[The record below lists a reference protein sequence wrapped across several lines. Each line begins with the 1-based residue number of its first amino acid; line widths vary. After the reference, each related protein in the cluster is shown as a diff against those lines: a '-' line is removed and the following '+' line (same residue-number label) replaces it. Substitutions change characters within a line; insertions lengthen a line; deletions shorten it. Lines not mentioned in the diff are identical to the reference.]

1 MSFFAALRTASRTPL
16 RASTLAV
23 ARRPQKFS
31 PVLARTLVTKKY
43 TSDHEVVAFDDA
55 TNIGTVSITDYAQS
69 SLGDVVFVELP
80 TVGTEVA
87 AGDQIGAVE
96 SVKAASDIYSP
107 VSGTVE
113 EVNESLGD
121 QPGLINKSPEDKAW
135 LCKIKLSNPS
145 EVEGLMDAE
154 AYKAH
159 CESH

>member
-1 MSFFAALRTASRTPL
+1 MSMLAALRTASRSSPI
-16 RASTLAV
+16 RAAALAA
-23 ARRPQKFS
+23 ARRPQSFS
-31 PVLARTLVTKKY
+31 PFVRTLVTKKY
-43 TSDHEVVAFDDA
+43 TSDHETISFDDA

-80 TVGTEVA
+80 AVGTKVSK
-87 AGDQIGAVE
+87 GDQIGAVE

-113 EVNESLGD
+113 EINSGLAD

-145 EVEGLMDAE
+145 EVEGLMNAE
-154 AYKAH
+154 DYKTH
-159 CESH
+159 CESS